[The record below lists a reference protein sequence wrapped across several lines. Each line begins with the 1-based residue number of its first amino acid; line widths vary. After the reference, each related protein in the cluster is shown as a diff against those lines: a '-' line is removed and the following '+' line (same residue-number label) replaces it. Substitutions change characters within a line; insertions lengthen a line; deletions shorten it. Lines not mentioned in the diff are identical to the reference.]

1 MSTRPKKKAHP
12 YKAPRGK
19 TRSHQGKTA
28 VSSGLGSIR
37 LRLYSYIFLAVILV
51 FGLTIGG
58 YACWY
63 PTSHTPSDTSDSPSG
78 VPQNRND
85 RETGTPTNSLP
96 STTLPDISSP
106 SGPSTTNPGST
117 GNSNGAPGSGA
128 SQENLSA
135 ERLVWYYVPS
145 KNHQQPFIPQ
155 KARELMARY
164 HGIYMG
170 NSNEKR
176 IYLTFD
182 AGYEMGYTPSIL
194 DTLAKHQVKAA
205 FFVTKP
211 FITSHPEL
219 VKRMLA
225 DGHIVGSHTATHPDL
240 TAISDGKI
248 RQELETTEAA
258 FLAAT
263 GQPLARL
270 VRPPNG
276 TYSEKVLATVYS
288 LNYRPVFWSMAFR
301 DWDVK
306 NQPAPAQVTQNVI
319 ANAHPGAVIL
329 LHNVSS
335 ANAQA
340 LSDII
345 VGLKE
350 QGYEFAPLSEFRF

>member
-12 YKAPRGK
+12 SKVSRKK
-19 TRSHQGKTA
+19 TRSHQRKTA
-28 VSSGLGSIR
+28 VPASVASIR

-63 PTSHTPSDTSDSPSG
+63 PTGHTPSDTSDTPSG
-78 VPQNRND
+78 VAQNGNN
-85 RETGTPTNSLP
+85 RETETQTNSLP
-96 STTLPDISSP
+96 SGTMPKISS
-106 SGPSTTNPGST
+106 SSDASTTNLDST
-117 GNSNGAPGSGA
+117 GNSNGNPVSGA
-128 SQENLSA
+128 SEEPPSA
-135 ERLVWYYVPS
+135 KRLVWYYVPG

-155 KARELMARY
+155 SARELMAKY
-164 HGIYMG
+164 NGIYLG
-170 NSNEKR
+170 SPDAKR

-182 AGYEMGYTPSIL
+182 AGYEMGYTATIL
-194 DTLAKHQVKAA
+194 DTLAQYQVKAA

-219 VKRMLA
+219 VKRMVA
-225 DGHIVGSHTATHPDL
+225 EGHVVGSHTATHPDL
-240 TAISDGKI
+240 TTISEEKI
-248 RQELETTEAA
+248 DKELETTEAA

-263 GQPLARL
+263 RQPLARL

-276 TYSEKVLATVYS
+276 TYSEKVLATLHS

-306 NQPAPAQVTQNVI
+306 NQPTPAKIFQDVTGNI
-319 ANAHPGAVIL
+319 HPGAVIL

-335 ANAQA
+335 SNAQA
-340 LSDII
+340 LPNII
-345 VGLKE
+345 VELKK
-350 QGYEFAPLSEFRF
+350 QGYEFAPLSDFLQ

>member
-1 MSTRPKKKAHP
+1 
-12 YKAPRGK
+12 
-19 TRSHQGKTA
+19 
-28 VSSGLGSIR
+28 
-37 LRLYSYIFLAVILV
+37 
-51 FGLTIGG
+51 
-58 YACWY
+58 
-63 PTSHTPSDTSDSPSG
+63 
-78 VPQNRND
+78 
-85 RETGTPTNSLP
+85 
-96 STTLPDISSP
+96 
-106 SGPSTTNPGST
+106 
-117 GNSNGAPGSGA
+117 
-128 SQENLSA
+128 
-135 ERLVWYYVPS
+135 
-145 KNHQQPFIPQ
+145 
-155 KARELMARY
+155 MARY

>member
-1 MSTRPKKKAHP
+1 MKKRSRKRAHSSLSSAKAAP
-12 YKAPRGK
+12 SRQTKSVPVKAAGGR
-19 TRSHQGKTA
+19 
-28 VSSGLGSIR
+28 R
-37 LRLYSYIFLAVILV
+37 LRFYSYVFLAVVLTL
-51 FGLTIGG
+51 GLAIGG

-63 PTSHTPSDTSDSPSG
+63 PGRHVPSEMGESPSG
-78 VPQNRND
+78 VPQNH
-85 RETGTPTNSLP
+85 ENS
-96 STTLPDISSP
+96 
-106 SGPSTTNPGST
+106 
-117 GNSNGAPGSGA
+117 APGSPSNGLAHEPA
-128 SQENLSA
+128 SQPPSPSDLPPANPDASLTPNGDSGSGLDQPTPA
-135 ERLVWYYVPS
+135 STRLVWYYVPG

-170 NSNEKR
+170 NPNEKR

-182 AGYEMGYTPSIL
+182 AGYEMGYTASIL
-194 DTLAKHQVKAA
+194 DTLAQHQIKAA

-240 TAISDGKI
+240 TTLSEEKI
-248 RQELETTEAA
+248 KNELETTGAA

-270 VRPPNG
+270 IRPPNG
-276 TYSEKVLATVYS
+276 AYSEKVLATVYS
-288 LNYRPVFWSMAFR
+288 LDYRPVFWSMAFR
-301 DWDVK
+301 DWDVN
-306 NQPAPAQVTQNVI
+306 NQPAPDEVVQNVLT
-319 ANAHPGAVIL
+319 NAHPGAVIL

-340 LSDII
+340 LPNII
-345 VGLKE
+345 AELKK
-350 QGYEFAPLSEFRF
+350 QGYVFAPLSEIR